1 VNALHAR
8 CFMMPSILL
17 REEPMWYRPRVGRLL
32 EDGNREAV
40 LSNWTTISVSALSP
54 IEAL

>member
-1 VNALHAR
+1 
-8 CFMMPSILL
+8 
-17 REEPMWYRPRVGRLL
+17 MWYRPRVGRLL